1 MDPREKN
8 KAYFRTGVKIRLKK
22 LAQLNIGGKTEGKW
36 IRDSKKRA
44 GWIGLDWS
52 VGWGHEQ
59 V

>member
-36 IRDSKKRA
+36 IRDSKKKGRLDRF
-44 GWIGLDWS
+44 GL
-52 VGWGHEQ
+52 VGWLGT
-59 V
+59 